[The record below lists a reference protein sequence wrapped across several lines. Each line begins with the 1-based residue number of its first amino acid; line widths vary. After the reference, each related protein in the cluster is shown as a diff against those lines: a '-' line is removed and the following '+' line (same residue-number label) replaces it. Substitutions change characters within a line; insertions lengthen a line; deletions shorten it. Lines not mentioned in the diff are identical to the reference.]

1 MAHFDKDFIQFFKEL
16 EKNNEREWFHANKKR
31 YEAKVKKPFADFVGL
46 MLDKMQAFDAR
57 IAILPKDAIF
67 RINRDIRFSKDKS
80 PYKNHV
86 SAILSHGGRK
96 NMHAPGLYLELNHQH
111 AAIYSGLYMLDAKQ
125 LQKVREHIAA
135 NLKEF
140 KKLIQQKKF
149 VAKFGE
155 IQGEKNKR
163 IPKEFREIEESFPLI
178 ANKSFYYFH
187 KMEPEAILDKNFPKV
202 VIDHYKIARPL
213 ADFFE
218 AALDA

>member
-16 EKNNEREWFHANKKR
+16 EKNNEREWFHGNKKR
-31 YEAKVKKPFADFVGL
+31 YEASVKKPFADFVGL
-46 MLDKMQAFDAR
+46 MLDKMQAIDSR

-80 PYKNHV
+80 PYKTHV

-96 NMHAPGLYLELNHQH
+96 NMYAPGLYLELNNHH
-111 AAIYSGLYMLDAKQ
+111 AAVYTGLYTLDAKQ

-140 KKLIQQKKF
+140 NKLIKQKKF
-149 VAKFGE
+149 VTKFGE
-155 IQGEKNKR
+155 TRGEKNKR
-163 IPKEFREIEESFPLI
+163 IPKEFREIEESQPLI

-187 KMEPEAILDKNFPKV
+187 KMEPEAILEKNFPKV
-202 VIDHYKIARPL
+202 LMDHYKVALPL
-213 ADFFE
+213 IGFFE